1 MENNNNSCAIIG
13 CGAVGAA
20 TAFALVRSGL
30 FSRLVLLDVNEKK
43 ARGEAMDIAHSVPYV
58 RPVLVQAGDYDDLK
72 DCGMIIITA
81 GANQAPGETR
91 LDLVRKNIAIF
102 RSIIPEIIKRNR
114 DAILLVV
121 ANPVDILTDVT
132 LRLSGLPACRVIGS
146 GTVLDTARLKYLM
159 GRQLRVDPRNIH
171 AFIIGEHGDSELP
184 VWSSANV
191 SGIDLHDFCRDFG
204 EEHSFAP
211 MDEIFE
217 EVKNS
222 AYRIIESKGATCYGI
237 AVAIVRIVEAI
248 VRDEKSVLPVS
259 VLAQGHY
266 GLPNLCLSLPSIV
279 GREGVLRILDF
290 PLNERESQQLH
301 SSAKLLEEVLS
312 DAAPLFDGK
321 R

>member
-1 MENNNNSCAIIG
+1 MEKIEENRACAVIG

-20 TAFALVRSGL
+20 SAFTLAHSGL
-30 FSRLVLLDVNEKK
+30 FSRLLLLDINESK
-43 ARGEAMDIAHSVPYV
+43 AHGEAMDIAHSVSYTSPV
-58 RPVLVQAGDYDDLK
+58 RVTAGGYDDLRE
-72 DCGMIIITA
+72 CAIIVITA

-91 LDLVRKNIAIF
+91 LELVRKNIGIF
-102 RSIIPEIIKRNR
+102 KNVIPEIVKRTR

-121 ANPVDILTDVT
+121 ANPVDILTYAT
-132 LRLSGLPACRVIGS
+132 LRISGLPPRQVIGS

-191 SGIDLHDFCRDFG
+191 SGIDLHDFCNDLG

-217 EVKNS
+217 QVKNS
-222 AYRIIESKGATCYGI
+222 AYRIIERKGSTCYGI
-237 AVAIVRIVEAI
+237 AVAIKRIIEAI

-266 GLPNLCLSLPSIV
+266 GLDQLCLGLPAVV

-290 PLNERESQQLH
+290 PLSEHETQKLRES
-301 SSAKLLEEVLS
+301 AGLLKSVM
-312 DAAPLFDGK
+312 DGAADIL
-321 R
+321 